1 MVIKKLLSKE
11 EKDKIKNLEIDLIKE
26 SKEVDRYKHSV
37 GAAGFL
43 GGVGFIINI
52 VLGIISIR
60 LTYSSDIQQIRQ
72 SLPFVLMVVSAGLII
87 YFVVVFFSYIFILRP
102 AEKSHW
108 AKHQVLR
115 QKYADL
121 GVNLDKS
128 DNEVKNMLIKNK
140 KGEYIKFDVDEETK
154 RKRRISLHILIVL
167 LVISIAIIIIRS
179 FFGIFSIEIT
189 IGLFSGL
196 VVAFIDRILDWVE
209 ASKLKK

>member
-43 GGVGFIINI
+43 GVVGFIINI

>member
-37 GAAGFL
+37 GAAVFL

-128 DNEVKNMLIKNK
+128 DNEVKNMLIIDAGK
-140 KGEYIKFDVDEETK
+140 
-154 RKRRISLHILIVL
+154 
-167 LVISIAIIIIRS
+167 
-179 FFGIFSIEIT
+179 
-189 IGLFSGL
+189 LFS
-196 VVAFIDRILDWVE
+196 
-209 ASKLKK
+209 ST